1 MTSLLRHVQNSAGHK
16 VADDDDDGDDDDGDY
31 SLDEASLT
39 TAVVAAH
46 RLYLLSRRI
55 KSAVRLQLK

>member
-1 MTSLLRHVQNSAGHK
+1 LLRHVQNSAGHK
-16 VADDDDDGDDDDGDY
+16 VADDDDGDDDDGDY

-55 KSAVRLQLK
+55 KSAVRLELK

>member
-1 MTSLLRHVQNSAGHK
+1 VTYLLRHVQNAAEHK
-16 VADDDDDGDDDDGDY
+16 VADDDGDDDDDGDY

-39 TAVVAAH
+39 TAVVAVH

-55 KSAVRLQLK
+55 KSAVRLELK

>member
-1 MTSLLRHVQNSAGHK
+1 MLRHIQNDHGHK
-16 VADDDDDGDDDDGDY
+16 VADDGDDDDGDY